1 MTIVYGLFPMDQI
14 RFVKQPLNRIIHRYR
29 GMRVNFSINYWKNKH
44 KNIFNL
50 CTMYANWKIKP
61 SCISRNLIF
70 PSYIIIG
77 LAGGGEGMF
86 IAQLFK
92 ANLLKKI
99 RSVIFIVWVLGKV
112 EKNQK
117 KTVKNA
123 RCNTCF
129 LILFSR
135 AF

>member
-1 MTIVYGLFPMDQI
+1 
-14 RFVKQPLNRIIHRYR
+14 
-29 GMRVNFSINYWKNKH
+29 
-44 KNIFNL
+44 
-50 CTMYANWKIKP
+50 
-61 SCISRNLIF
+61 
-70 PSYIIIG
+70 
-77 LAGGGEGMF
+77 MF

-129 LILFSR
+129 LILFSS
-135 AF
+135 AFKNKGFRYLAEVTNLLFTQTGLFSALYPALKKYIFYKKILLISIRFKSINFTVIY